1 MNQNKKLSFM
11 RIGPI
16 LLWPQRWVANTH
28 PPRR

>member
-1 MNQNKKLSFM
+1 MM

-28 PPRR
+28 LPWR

>member
-1 MNQNKKLSFM
+1 MFVNVIDM
-11 RIGPI
+11 HIGPI